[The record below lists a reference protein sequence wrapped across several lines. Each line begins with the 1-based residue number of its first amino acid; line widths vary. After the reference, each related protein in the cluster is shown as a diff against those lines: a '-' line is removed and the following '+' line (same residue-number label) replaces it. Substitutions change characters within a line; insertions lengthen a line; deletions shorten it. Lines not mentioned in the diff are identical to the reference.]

1 MSNLTWA
8 QAFPGGVTD
17 RRVQHA
23 MLRDAA
29 GRCALLR
36 LRDGALLWRSTEA
49 LRPLLLDDE
58 LALGLALGPPRLVA
72 WSLQGDERWRSP
84 VLPWPDWATKPTE
97 LNRASDLHAGWIDGD
112 AFVSWQ
118 LRAARGGGAG
128 RGPGYAPA
136 ASCEGAVRLRRD
148 GGALIDMTA
157 AQTAALA
164 DGDVGADAD
173 ATAAGDAQATAS
185 DDPRVLA
192 QRVLAG
198 TRYTLMQLA
207 DGGRLRT
214 AVVAE
219 DAGAQAA
226 HQAGKAFPPL
236 QNPGASDARWTCWL
250 DDIEPRQAPPLR
262 P

>member
-23 MLRDAA
+23 LVRDAA

-36 LRDGALLWRSTEA
+36 LSDGALLWRSTEA

-58 LALGLALGPPRLVA
+58 LALSLAFAPPRLVT

-84 VLPWPDWATKPTE
+84 VLPWPAWALKCAE
-97 LNRASDLHAGWIDGD
+97 LNHASDLRAGWIDGD
-112 AFVSWQ
+112 AFVSWH

-128 RGPGYAPA
+128 RGPGFAAA

-148 GGALIDMTA
+148 SGVLIELTAAQTA
-157 AQTAALA
+157 AQTAALTDGAA
-164 DGDVGADAD
+164 DAGADA
-173 ATAAGDAQATAS
+173 QAIAS
-185 DDPRVLA
+185 DDPRVLG
-192 QRVLAG
+192 QRVLGG
-198 TRYTLMQLA
+198 TRYTLMQHA

-219 DAGAQAA
+219 DAGHA
-226 HQAGKAFPPL
+226 HSPHH
-236 QNPGASDARWTCWL
+236 NPGAGDARWTCWL
-250 DDIEPRQAPPLR
+250 DDIEPRQAPPPR

>member
-17 RRVQHA
+17 RALHHA
-23 MLRDAA
+23 LLRDAA

-58 LALGLALGPPRLVA
+58 LALGLALAPPRVVA
-72 WSLQGDERWRSP
+72 WSLRGDERWRSP
-84 VLPWPDWATKPTE
+84 VLPWPDWAKKPTE

-112 AFVSWQ
+112 AFVSWY

-128 RGPGYAPA
+128 RGPGFAPA
-136 ASCEGAVRLRRD
+136 SSCQAAVRLGRD
-148 GGALIDMTA
+148 SGAWAEA
-157 AQTAALA
+157 AVQ
-164 DGDVGADAD
+164 VPDAD
-173 ATAAGDAQATAS
+173 AAAQDSAS
-185 DDPRVLA
+185 DDPSVLA
-192 QRVLAG
+192 QRVLGGVRYALVRLDQG
-198 TRYTLMQLA
+198 TGSHASMRIAL
-207 DGGRLRT
+207 T
-214 AVVAE
+214 AMPAL
-219 DAGAQAA
+219 D
-226 HQAGKAFPPL
+226 H
-236 QNPGASDARWTCWL
+236 PGAGDARWTCWL